1 MSLSNNIKS
10 SLDIAFKDLLYF
22 WRMKMLFITFL
33 TLPIVLM
40 FLFGFMFPTV
50 GTSNIYSGKIASP
63 YSNIPIGIV
72 VEDGGATAHNVA
84 DQFKQLASSTGLLKI
99 KDFSSFEVAREKI
112 VAGELKGVIVVPNGF
127 TEALKSNR
135 QAVIIVTMDDTSSQ
149 LSSVVYSQILMLF
162 KMISSSISASI
173 IKNVNE
179 SIDANFIVEPI
190 NVERRNLI
198 AGTTSSFEF
207 LAPGFMALNIV
218 MGTLSGLAAAIAR
231 EKEQGTLD
239 GILVAP
245 ISSYAIIT
253 GKVLAQTIRG
263 MAQAFIVLGISMA
276 FFGVKIY
283 GSFLLMLLIMFLG
296 VSSFIGIGIIATTL
310 APEQET
316 AMTLIM
322 LFQIPSMFICN
333 ILFPIEQLPKWLQY
347 IGKMMPLYYA
357 ADGLRKVI
365 VLNANFNQIA
375 WDIIVLLLY
384 SIITLSIAIPLFR
397 KALTR

>member
-162 KMISSSISASI
+162 KMISNSISASI

-190 NVERRNLI
+190 SVERRNLI

-263 MAQAFIVLGISMA
+263 MVQAFIVLGISMA

-365 VLNANFNQIA
+365 
-375 WDIIVLLLY
+375 
-384 SIITLSIAIPLFR
+384 
-397 KALTR
+397 

>member
-190 NVERRNLI
+190 SVERRNLI

-263 MAQAFIVLGISMA
+263 MVQAFIVLGISMA

>member
-283 GSFLLMLLIMFLG
+283 GSSLLMLLIMFLG

-333 ILFPIEQLPKWLQY
+333 ILFPIEQLPKWLQV
-347 IGKMMPLYYA
+347 IGKIMPLYYT

>member
-1 MSLSNNIKS
+1 MNFSNNFKS

-33 TLPIVLM
+33 MLPVILM

-63 YSNIPIGIV
+63 YSNIPIGMV
-72 VEDGGATAHNVA
+72 VEDGGELAHSVA
-84 DQFKQLASSTGLLKI
+84 DQFKQLTSSTGLLKV

-112 VAGELKGVIVVPNGF
+112 VAGELKGVIVIPNGF

-149 LSSVVYSQILMLF
+149 LAPAVYSQILTLF
-162 KMISSSISASI
+162 KMISNGVSASI
-173 IKNVNE
+173 IKNYG
-179 SIDANFIVEPI
+179 SIDASFMVEPI
-190 NVERRNLI
+190 VVERKNLV
-198 AGTTSSFEF
+198 AGTTSTFEF

-231 EKEQGTLD
+231 EKEQGTMD

-245 ISSYAIIT
+245 VSSYAIIT

-263 MAQAFIVLGISMA
+263 MVQAFIVLGISIA
-276 FFGVKIY
+276 FFGVKVY

-296 VSSFIGIGIIATTL
+296 VSSFIGIGIIATTI

-322 LFQIPSMFICN
+322 LLQIPSMFICN

-365 VLNANFNQIA
+365 VLNANFNQIT
-375 WDIIVLLLY
+375 WDITVLLLY
-384 SIITLSIAIPLFR
+384 SIITLTIAIPLFR

>member
-1 MSLSNNIKS
+1 MNFSNNFKS

-33 TLPIVLM
+33 MLPVILM

-63 YSNIPIGIV
+63 YSNIPIGMV
-72 VEDGGATAHNVA
+72 VEDGGELAHSVA
-84 DQFKQLASSTGLLKI
+84 DQFKQLTSSTGLLKV

-112 VAGELKGVIVVPNGF
+112 VAGELKGVIVIPNGF

-149 LSSVVYSQILMLF
+149 LAAAVYSQILTLF
-162 KMISSSISASI
+162 KMISNGVSASI
-173 IKNVNE
+173 IKNYG
-179 SIDANFIVEPI
+179 SIDASFMVEPI
-190 NVERRNLI
+190 VVERKNLV
-198 AGTTSSFEF
+198 AGTTSTFEF

-231 EKEQGTLD
+231 EKEQGTMD

-245 ISSYAIIT
+245 VSSYAIIT

-263 MAQAFIVLGISMA
+263 MVQAFIVLGISIA
-276 FFGVKIY
+276 FFGVKVY

-296 VSSFIGIGIIATTL
+296 VSSFIGIGIIATTI

-322 LFQIPSMFICN
+322 LLQIPSMFICN

-365 VLNANFNQIA
+365 VLNANFNQIT
-375 WDIIVLLLY
+375 WDITVLLLY
-384 SIITLSIAIPLFR
+384 SIITLTIAIPLFR

>member
-1 MSLSNNIKS
+1 MSFSNNFKA
-10 SLDIAFKDLLYF
+10 SLDIALKDLLYF

-33 TLPIVLM
+33 MLPVILM

-50 GTSNIYSGKIASP
+50 GTSNVYSGKIASP
-63 YSNIPIGIV
+63 YYNIPVGIV
-72 VEDGGATAHNVA
+72 IEDGGEIAYNVA
-84 DQFKQLASSTGLLKI
+84 NQFKQLASSTRLLKV
-99 KDFSSFEVAREKI
+99 KDFSSFEVAKEKI
-112 VAGELKGVIVVPNGF
+112 VAGELKGVIVIPNGF

-135 QAVIIVTMDDTSSQ
+135 QAVIHVTMDDTSSQ
-149 LSSVVYSQILMLF
+149 LSSVVFSQISMLF
-162 KMISSSISASI
+162 KMISSSISVSMIKNIDASI
-173 IKNVNE
+173 DPSFV
-179 SIDANFIVEPI
+179 AEPI
-190 NVERRNLI
+190 VVERKNLI
-198 AGTTSSFEF
+198 AGTTSTFEF

-231 EKEQGTLD
+231 EKEQGTMD

-263 MAQAFIVLGISMA
+263 MIQAFIVLGISIA
-276 FFGVKIY
+276 FFGVRIY
-283 GSFLLMLLIMFLG
+283 GSFFLMLLIMFLG

-333 ILFPIEQLPKWLQY
+333 ILFPIEQLPKWLQI

-365 VLNANFNQIA
+365 VLNASFNQII
-375 WDIIVLLLY
+375 WDITVLLLY
-384 SIITLSIAIPLFR
+384 SIITLSVAIPLFR

>member
-283 GSFLLMLLIMFLG
+283 GSSLLMLLIMFLG

>member
-263 MAQAFIVLGISMA
+263 MVQAFIVLGISMA